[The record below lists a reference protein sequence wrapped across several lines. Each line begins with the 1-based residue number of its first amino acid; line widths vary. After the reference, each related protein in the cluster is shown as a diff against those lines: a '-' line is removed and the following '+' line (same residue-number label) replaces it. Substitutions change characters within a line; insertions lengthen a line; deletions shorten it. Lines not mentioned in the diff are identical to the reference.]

1 MLKKMP
7 GLDKSKEDSRSITTI
22 QGRGGKEKTPNSNG
36 AQVRDLISELKETG
50 SQIDIRRYC
59 ITQGT
64 TSYPPTTNSAQYG
77 ASQNAAW
84 QQHGSRS
91 DSIKK
96 KIAAFTPCYWQ
107 VLWIP
112 WISWA
117 GQLWTV
123 GLPRLP
129 TIILLNVTKTG
140 FCMRQDV
147 FLKVLKT

>member
-22 QGRGGKEKTPNSNG
+22 QGRGGKKKTPNSNG
-36 AQVRDLISELKETG
+36 A
-50 SQIDIRRYC
+50 
-59 ITQGT
+59 QGT

-84 QQHGSRS
+84 QQHGSRYS
-91 DSIKK
+91 GYPGS
-96 KIAAFTPCYWQ
+96 
-107 VLWIP
+107 
-112 WISWA
+112 A
-117 GQLWTV
+117 GQLRTV

-147 FLKVLKT
+147 